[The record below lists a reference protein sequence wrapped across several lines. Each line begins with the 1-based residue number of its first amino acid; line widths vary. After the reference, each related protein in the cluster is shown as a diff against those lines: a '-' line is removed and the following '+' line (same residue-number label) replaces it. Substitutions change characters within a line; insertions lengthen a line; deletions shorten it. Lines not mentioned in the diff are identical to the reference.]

1 MSGDTTFRHH
11 TSLKQRFQRLVQT
24 RLWGM
29 DIHPTAW
36 IAATALI
43 DRTWP
48 RGIHIGADCVIAE
61 EAVVLT
67 HDMTRGIYMDTRIGE
82 GTTIGARAIIMPGI
96 AVGRNCT
103 ILPGTLVNRD
113 LPDGATVAGNPAR
126 AIEPPVE
133 SNPVS
138 AG

>member
-1 MSGDTTFRHH
+1 MQGRAANHRS
-11 TSLKQRFQRLVQT
+11 TSLVQRFQRLVQT

-29 DIHPTAW
+29 DIHPSAW
-36 IAATALI
+36 IAASALI

-67 HDMTRGIYMDTRIGE
+67 HDMTRGIYMDTRIGD
-82 GTTIGARAIIMPGI
+82 GTTVGARAIIMPGI
-96 AVGRNCT
+96 TVGRNCT

-113 LPDGATVAGNPAR
+113 LPDGTMVAGNPAR
-126 AIEPPVE
+126 IVPPDDVDKPL
-133 SNPVS
+133 NV
-138 AG
+138 A

>member
-1 MSGDTTFRHH
+1 MSGDTTFRHRS
-11 TSLKQRFQRLVQT
+11 SLKQRFQRLVQT

-36 IAATALI
+36 IAPTALI

-96 AVGRNCT
+96 TVGRNCT

-113 LPDGATVAGNPAR
+113 LPDGATVMGNPAR
-126 AIEPPVE
+126 TFEPQTE

-138 AG
+138 AR